1 MVRRRRRRRHSS
13 MAALVVCAAIAS
25 ALALR
30 WLWLWIQ
37 AHQTTAITAGVGAAI
52 VVVAAL
58 WLTWW
63 RAHRRRA
70 VRYAQSMEVER
81 YGCMGDKEFEYAL
94 ATLCERDGC
103 RSVRVVGGS
112 GDLGADVIAT
122 SPSGLRIVLQAKR
135 YAYSTRLGSPDV
147 QRFGGTCFAVHDA
160 DLAVIV
166 TTSGR
171 VTKAARAYA
180 EHVGIHIIDSQG
192 LSEWASR
199 TGRPPWETDRHQV
212 CSPRSF
218 R

>member
-1 MVRRRRRRRHSS
+1 MVRRRRRRHTN
-13 MAALVVCAAIAS
+13 MAALVVCVAIAA

-37 AHQTTAITAGVGAAI
+37 ANQTAAITAGVGAAI
-52 VVVAAL
+52 TVVAAL
-58 WLTWW
+58 WLMLW
-63 RAHRRRA
+63 RTHRNRIMRF
-70 VRYAQSMEVER
+70 AQSMEVER
-81 YGCMGDKEFEYAL
+81 YSCMDDKEFEHAL

-103 RSVRVVGGS
+103 RGVRVVGGR

-122 SPSGLRIVLQAKR
+122 SPDGLRIVMQAKR
-135 YAYSTRLGSPDV
+135 YAYSTRLGSPDL

-180 EHVGIHIIDSQG
+180 EHVGIQIIDSQG
-192 LSEWASR
+192 LSAWASR
-199 TGRPPWETDRHQV
+199 TGQPPWETDRHQP
-212 CSPRSF
+212 CPPRSV